1 MLNKLLMLSGGCL
14 VGLVCY
20 IAIADGGKINKERRT
35 RQIQQELI
43 ANATTQVRPERPTQ
57 TAAQTPVRQPQPQ
70 PRQEPVATPEPT
82 PQPRPEPAQRPEPT
96 PQQTASQNQE
106 ASAQTQPV
114 ARPKQQSTNT
124 ALNAVGSDGGVDFKQ
139 ILRSENSAGKRVIT
153 SQNTPKQEAKPQ
165 PKPQPKPQTTA
176 KAEPKKAEPKPQPK
190 PEPQVARQEP
200 KQNYG
205 GSYGESYESGG
216 SGVRVTNIAVE
227 ANRLTLSF
235 AGEVRR
241 DFVSFRPGSGERT
254 YVIKNAILN
263 APYNS
268 FLQGNIGVSVKREG
282 SNRVSVKFTGASR
295 YTYKVIGQ
303 KLEFTVQ

>member
-43 ANATTQVRPERPTQ
+43 ANATTQAHLEKPTQ
-57 TAAQTPVRQPQPQ
+57 TAAQTPVRQPQPR
-70 PRQEPVATPEPT
+70 PEPVATPEPAA
-82 PQPRPEPAQRPEPT
+82 QPRPEPA

-114 ARPKQQSTNT
+114 ARPKQQNTNT
-124 ALNAVGSDGGVDFKQ
+124 ALSAVGSDGEVDFKQ

-153 SQNTPKQEAKPQ
+153 SQNTSKQENKSQ
-165 PKPQPKPQTTA
+165 PKPQPKPQITA
-176 KAEPKKAEPKPQPK
+176 KTEPKKVESKPQPR
-190 PEPQVARQEP
+190 PEPQIARQEP
-200 KQNYG
+200 TQNYG

-227 ANRLTLSF
+227 ANRLTISF

-282 SNRVSVKFTGASR
+282 SNRISVKFTGASR
-295 YTYKVIGQ
+295 YTYKVIGR

>member
-43 ANATTQVRPERPTQ
+43 ANATTQVRPEKPTQ

-70 PRQEPVATPEPT
+70 PRQEPA
-82 PQPRPEPAQRPEPT
+82 

-124 ALNAVGSDGGVDFKQ
+124 ALSAVGSDGGVDFKQ

-153 SQNTPKQEAKPQ
+153 SQNTPKQEV
-165 PKPQPKPQTTA
+165 KPQPKPQTTA
-176 KAEPKKAEPKPQPK
+176 KAEPKKVEPKPQPK
-190 PEPQVARQEP
+190 PEPQVSRQEP

-282 SNRVSVKFTGASR
+282 SNQVSVKFTGASR

>member
-43 ANATTQVRPERPTQ
+43 ANATTQVRPEKPTQ

-70 PRQEPVATPEPT
+70 PRQEPA
-82 PQPRPEPAQRPEPT
+82 

-124 ALNAVGSDGGVDFKQ
+124 ALSAVGSDGGVDFKQ

-153 SQNTPKQEAKPQ
+153 SQNTPKQEV
-165 PKPQPKPQTTA
+165 KPQPKPQTTA
-176 KAEPKKAEPKPQPK
+176 KAEPKKVEPKPQPK
-190 PEPQVARQEP
+190 PEPQVSRQEP

>member
-43 ANATTQVRPERPTQ
+43 ANATTQVRPEKPTQ

-70 PRQEPVATPEPT
+70 PRQEPA
-82 PQPRPEPAQRPEPT
+82 

-124 ALNAVGSDGGVDFKQ
+124 ALSAVGSDGGVDFKQ

-153 SQNTPKQEAKPQ
+153 SQNTPKQEV
-165 PKPQPKPQTTA
+165 KPQPKPQTTA
-176 KAEPKKAEPKPQPK
+176 KAEPKKVEPKPQPK
-190 PEPQVARQEP
+190 PEPQVSRQEP

-241 DFVSFRPGSGERT
+241 DFVSFRPGGGERT

>member
-43 ANATTQVRPERPTQ
+43 ANATTQVRPEKPTQ

-70 PRQEPVATPEPT
+70 PRQEPA
-82 PQPRPEPAQRPEPT
+82 

-124 ALNAVGSDGGVDFKQ
+124 ALSAVGSDGGVDFKQ

-153 SQNTPKQEAKPQ
+153 SQNTPKQEV
-165 PKPQPKPQTTA
+165 KPQPKPQTTA
-176 KAEPKKAEPKPQPK
+176 KAEPKKVEPKPQPK
-190 PEPQVARQEP
+190 PEPQVSRQEP

-295 YTYKVIGQ
+295 YTYKVIRQ